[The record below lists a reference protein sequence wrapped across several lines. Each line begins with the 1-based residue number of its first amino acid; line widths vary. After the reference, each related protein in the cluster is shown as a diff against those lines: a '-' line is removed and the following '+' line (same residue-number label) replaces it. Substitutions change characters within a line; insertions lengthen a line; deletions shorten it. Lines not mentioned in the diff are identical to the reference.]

1 MKCAKVIVFYF
12 GSRRLGH
19 NANVKP
25 ESILSEILN
34 NEKVDVGF
42 PTDTFFVVNTAGIPA
57 DNCLDEYDGQPTTNG
72 KIRVVKRDNVGLSFG
87 GYIDTFN
94 QYKHEYD
101 YWMFLED
108 DVIVYKEGYIKS
120 FIDELNSSDA
130 TFIALAPIA
139 TLIKP
144 HCGGGCGLTSTE
156 YMERTYTSAFV
167 KSKLEE
173 WSKYSGYNVA
183 AGSLKGKNAEIE
195 FSSFF
200 NLKNHSTYTP
210 LCANWSNHSS
220 QKRFKYLLRPESE
233 FIYKVGR

>member
-12 GSRRLGH
+12 GARRAVSP
-19 NANVKP
+19 N
-25 ESILSEILN
+25 IEIAELLPRIIE
-34 NEKVDVGF
+34 NENIDVGVD
-42 PTDTFFVVNTAGIPA
+42 TDTFFVVNKCGDDS
-57 DNCLDEYDGQPTTNG
+57 DNLLDEFDGKLTTNG

-94 QYKHEYD
+94 TYKSEYD

-108 DVIVYKEGYIKS
+108 DVIVYKEGYIKD
-120 FIDELNSSDA
+120 FIDELESTKA
-130 TFIALAPIA
+130 TFIALAPIS

-144 HCGGGCGLTSTE
+144 HCGGGCGLTSTN
-156 YMERTYTSAFV
+156 YMEEIYTSEFV

-173 WSKYSGYNVA
+173 WSKHTGYNVA
-183 AGSLKGKNAEIE
+183 AGKLREKNAEIE
-195 FSSFF
+195 FSSYF